1 MAVGTYKER
10 ISTITLENGVLKL
23 NRWTDK
29 RLGSDENFN
38 KEYVLSDIAGQSAI
52 VQLITD
58 ILGLNDMAKGIIEL
72 ALENMEIP
80 NPTIE
85 EAIKSFSFDDKQ
97 YTLGLNM
104 TNLMGVEVKGK
115 DNSDVVYVELGKSKE
130 YLAQINNSELGQYE
144 KSHVFIESIS
154 TFLSIGGAVDID
166 LTLTSHDGD
175 SYSPNRGQYIF
186 VTNNSY
192 REEYIASIGSLVA

>member
-1 MAVGTYKER
+1 MGIDLHISFENGIYAYAEINVKQEGLAFLAVGTYKER

-58 ILGLNDMAKGIIEL
+58 ILGLNDLAKGIIKS
-72 ALENMEIP
+72 ALENMKIP

-85 EAIKSFSFDDKQ
+85 EAIKSFSFDDKNI
-97 YTLGLNM
+97 L
-104 TNLMGVEVKGK
+104 
-115 DNSDVVYVELGKSKE
+115 
-130 YLAQINNSELGQYE
+130 
-144 KSHVFIESIS
+144 
-154 TFLSIGGAVDID
+154 
-166 LTLTSHDGD
+166 
-175 SYSPNRGQYIF
+175 
-186 VTNNSY
+186 
-192 REEYIASIGSLVA
+192 LV